1 MCNSNILVSVITP
14 LYNKVNFIEACIE
27 SVLLQTHVNWEMI
40 IIDDRS
46 SDGSYEKVLKFASKD
61 KRIKVYQLE
70 NNSGAG
76 LARNY
81 AIDKSVGSFVAF
93 LDSDDIW
100 HPDKL
105 KIQLEIMINCKAVF
119 SHTSYGYILKNGL
132 YSSKIFKVSREPIGY
147 KDLLKRTEIS
157 CLTAMYDVRILGK
170 IYMPNISRK
179 QDYALWLSILSQGHT
194 SLPINLVLAWYR
206 QVDGSNSSNK
216 ISLISKHYFFLRRT
230 QNLSVLDSVIYTFYW
245 GFNGF
250 FRYFFL

>member
-1 MCNSNILVSVITP
+1 
-14 LYNKVNFIEACIE
+14 VNFIEACIE

-40 IIDDRS
+40 IVDDRS
-46 SDGSYEKVLKFASKD
+46 SDGSYEKVLKFASRD
-61 KRIKVYQLE
+61 KRIKVYQFE

-76 LARNY
+76 LARNF
-81 AIDKSVGSFVAF
+81 AIEKSVGSFVAF
-93 LDSDDIW
+93 LDSDDVW

-105 KIQLEIMINCKAVF
+105 KIQLEIMISRKAVF
-119 SHTSYGYILKNGL
+119 SHTSYGYILKNGT
-132 YSSKIFKVSREPIGY
+132 YSSKIFKVSPGPIGF

-157 CLTAMYDVRILGK
+157 CLTAMYDVRVLGK
-170 IYMPNISRK
+170 MYMPNISRK
-179 QDYALWLSILSQGHT
+179 QDYALWLSILSKGHT

-230 QNLSVLDSVIYTFYW
+230 QNLSVFDSVIYTFYW

-250 FRYFFL
+250 FRYYFL

>member
-1 MCNSNILVSVITP
+1 MYNNNILVSVVTP

-40 IIDDRS
+40 IVDDRS
-46 SDGSYEKVLKFASKD
+46 SDGSYEKVLKFASRD
-61 KRIKVYQLE
+61 KRIKVYQFE

-76 LARNY
+76 LARNF
-81 AIDKSVGSFVAF
+81 AIEKSVGSFVAF
-93 LDSDDIW
+93 LDSDDVW

-105 KIQLEIMINCKAVF
+105 KIQLEIMISRKAVF
-119 SHTSYGYILKNGL
+119 SHTSYGYILKNGT
-132 YSSKIFKVSREPIGY
+132 YSSKIFKVSPGPIGF

-157 CLTAMYDVRILGK
+157 CLTAMYDVRVLGK
-170 IYMPNISRK
+170 MYMPNISRK
-179 QDYALWLSILSQGHT
+179 QDYALWLSILSKGHT

-216 ISLISKHYFFLRRT
+216 FSLISKHYFFLRRL

-250 FRYFFL
+250 FRYFF